1 MKNDFGFEK
10 VYSKPLIVVPVSA
23 SSDTWVSAVNRL
35 DRLTSGLMIL
45 PLNPALATT
54 LSKEFVN
61 GEVRKEYVARCKGK
75 FPEYVICDLWN
86 VLSEAEIIA
95 HIGRRSCARSLS

>member
-1 MKNDFGFEK
+1 MSL
-10 VYSKPLIVVPVSA
+10 YA
-23 SSDTWVSAVNRL
+23 SFNACTLAVNRL